1 MKNYLVIYY
10 APAQDQTAAPSAAQ
24 MEEAMKPWFAW
35 KAKIESNIVDF
46 GAPLGQAQE
55 QNKAGEWS
63 ASGKQVSGYTILKAE
78 NYEAAQGMVQ
88 DHHHLQWAPGASLGL
103 YETVAM

>member
-10 APAQDQTAAPSAAQ
+10 APAQDHSNPPSQAQ

-35 KAKIESNIVDF
+35 KAKNENNIVDF

-55 QNKAGEWS
+55 QNQSGAWS
-63 ASGKQVSGYTILKAE
+63 ASAKEVSGYSILRAE
-78 NYEAAQGMVQ
+78 NYAEAQAIVQ
-88 DHHHLQWAPGASLGL
+88 DHHHLGWDPRASIGL

>member
-10 APAQDQTAAPSAAQ
+10 APAMDQASAPSAAQ

-35 KAKIESNIVDF
+35 KAKIENNIVDF

-55 QNKAGEWS
+55 QNQAGEWS
-63 ASGKQVSGYTILKAE
+63 PSNKQVSGYTLLKAE
-78 NYEAAQGMVQ
+78 SYEAAQALVHG
-88 DHHHLQWAPGASLGL
+88 HHHLNWAPGASLGL